1 MSERWMAEIVVA
13 SLAVAIVAGTAL
25 LAGRL
30 VPSRAGAVAST
41 RWQRTLVAIVAAG
54 CSCAAAGF
62 LVHAH
67 LREARLAEHR
77 ERMRVELIEMT
88 AILDSRL
95 ANVEAIEADARAR
108 PRATVTDVVPDPSR
122 HHVDVRIDG
131 ESFASTRDQ
140 TTLSKCAKLRER
152 ASPGPAGWQL
162 SACVE
167 LETVAIVR
175 TDSSSTPYDAHVY
188 DLRDARYLGAV
199 ALGARASPALRSP
212 WELADTVRAAVA
224 FPAEKE

>member
-1 MSERWMAEIVVA
+1 MAEIVVA

-30 VPSRAGAVAST
+30 APSRAGAVAST

-95 ANVEAIEADARAR
+95 ANLEAIEANARAR

-175 TDSSSTPYDAHVY
+175 MDPSSIDAHVY
-188 DLRDARYLGAV
+188 DIRDARYLGAV
-199 ALGARASPALRSP
+199 ALDARASPALRSP